1 MAQVSTEGDSE
12 ETSSEQALPI
22 RSLQQG
28 TIAGSSCV
36 ALHCQTPQTMNRSL
50 TLAHRASRGKPYQE
64 GPLCPHERVD
74 VVLPQRL

>member
-50 TLAHRASRGKPYQE
+50 TLAHEDR
-64 GPLCPHERVD
+64 
-74 VVLPQRL
+74 